1 MRSYSDI
8 TLKYLKKNKKRSLFT
23 IIGIILSLSLIS
35 GVGFLGLSF
44 RDFMYDRAIE
54 NNGDY
59 EFGFFDVDK
68 RVISILRNDVDLDKV
83 GVSTIEG
90 SGSYKIDGYEDSE
103 VHISSDDETALN
115 EIFNEELTEGRL
127 PKESSELIIDSHAKE
142 YLGLSINDKIKVE
155 EIAYK
160 DGKEVKTNNF
170 KEYTIVGF
178 SKESVIQ
185 NEKYFYAVTCLDE
198 IKNNKS
204 YDIRFT
210 VKDSKNKIDIAISKA
225 NKLKIDQEKMYINNE
240 LLSLRGQTGYT
251 GINNAINGAVIFVI
265 GIIVVVTIFLIYNA
279 INISVT
285 ERMNEFGIL
294 RSIGATPS
302 QVRRLVIRESLVL
315 CLMSIPFGVAS
326 GFIGVW
332 TTVKLLE
339 SKIVMLIGDG
349 EGILS
354 VKFYP
359 SIILFTSII
368 GIITIFM
375 ASFGPAK
382 KAGKI
387 SPINIIK
394 GNKSNEKI
402 KYYNGKFIRK
412 IFGIEGWIAY
422 KNIRKNS
429 KRFIVTILSL
439 SISLIMFI
447 LFTTLNIKR
456 IEELNYINKS
466 SIIHGEIY
474 ASNDEIEDKLNK
486 IEGIGEKFIQ
496 AITGISLLALDLNLI
511 SDEFKE
517 IFSYDVDEFLS
528 NVEINGFDDNS
539 LKEIGINDGL
549 KENEVILVNS
559 RSQYD
564 ENGKLKNIN
573 ITNLKEG
580 DTFKVPASNF
590 NEFLNENYTEILL
603 KDKAEDKC
611 IEFKVKKVIDKNPFE
626 EGYNYN
632 FNFTIIMG
640 YTDFKK
646 VTSEL
651 YLNKWIKF
659 RYSDMSNEELTEEA
673 SKAVHEIADEYGETV
688 NDLNEDNK
696 KEQQMWTVINVFV
709 YGFIIMVSL
718 IGIVNVINTISLNIL
733 LKKKEFGTLGTIG
746 MTRMQLTKMV
756 LLEGILHGV
765 FSSIIGGGLSVG
777 LVLYAIKIIDFG
789 FSVSSKIY
797 WQPFVIGFTIN
808 LLVVL
813 IASLIPL
820 NKLKKMSLVETI
832 RNIE

>member
-496 AITGISLLALDLNLI
+496 ARTGISLLALDLNLI

-808 LLVVL
+808 LLVVF

>member
-23 IIGIILSLSLIS
+23 IIRIILSLSLIS

-368 GIITIFM
+368 GLITIFM

-496 AITGISLLALDLNLI
+496 ARTGISLLALDLNLI

>member
-103 VHISSDDETALN
+103 VHIDSEDETALN
-115 EIFNEELTEGRL
+115 EIFNHELTEGRL
-127 PKESSELIIDSHAKE
+127 PKGSSELIIDSHAKE
-142 YLGLSINDKIKVE
+142 YLGLSINDRINVE
-155 EIAYK
+155 EITYK
-160 DGKEVKTNNF
+160 GGKEVKTNNF

-382 KAGKI
+382 KAGRV

-402 KYYNGKFIRK
+402 KYYNGKIIRK
-412 IFGIEGWIAY
+412 VFGIEGWIAY

-496 AITGISLLALDLNLI
+496 ARTGISLLALDLNLI

-517 IFSYDVDEFLS
+517 IFSYEVDEFLS
-528 NVEINGFDDNS
+528 NVQIYGFDDNS
-539 LKEIGINDGL
+539 LKEIGITDGL

-559 RSQYD
+559 RSRYD

-673 SKAVHEIADEYGETV
+673 SKAVREIADEYEETF
-688 NDLNEDNK
+688 NDLNEENK
-696 KEQQMWTVINVFV
+696 MQQQMWTVINVFV
-709 YGFIIMVSL
+709 YGFIVMVSL
-718 IGIVNVINTISLNIL
+718 IGIVNVVNTISLNIL

-746 MTRMQLTKMV
+746 MTRMQLRKMV

>member
-496 AITGISLLALDLNLI
+496 ARTGISLLALDLNLI

-590 NEFLNENYTEILL
+590 NEFHNEDYTESLL
-603 KDKAEDKC
+603 KDKAEDRY

-632 FNFTIIMG
+632 FTIIMG
-640 YTDFKK
+640 YTDYEK
-646 VTSEL
+646 VISEL

-808 LLVVL
+808 LLVVF
-813 IASLIPL
+813 IDSLIPL
-820 NKLKKMSLVETI
+820 NKLRKMSLVETI